1 MPTSV
6 ISGPSASS
14 VVAPPPLQD
23 PLENGFVDRRA
34 QGGSHIDRERR
45 QFANS
50 YGELSPA
57 ARELATA
64 VDQYKVRHRRRFI
77 NYDEMLSIVREL
89 GYAR

>member
-6 ISGPSASS
+6 IPGPSSS
-14 VVAPPPLQD
+14 SIVATPPFQGPVED
-23 PLENGFVDRRA
+23 GFVDRRA
-34 QGGSHIDRERR
+34 PGGSHIDRERR

-50 YGELSPA
+50 YSELSPA

-77 NYDEMLSIVREL
+77 NYEEMLSIVHEL
-89 GYAR
+89 GYKR